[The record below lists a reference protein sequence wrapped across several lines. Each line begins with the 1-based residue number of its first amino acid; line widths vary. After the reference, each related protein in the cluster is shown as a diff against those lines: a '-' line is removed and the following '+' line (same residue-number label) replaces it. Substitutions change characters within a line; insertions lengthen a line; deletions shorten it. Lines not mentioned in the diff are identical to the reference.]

1 MRKIFKCSLR
11 SMTSV
16 RIWKPKELS
25 NDNLLV
31 GGYMGLAL
39 TSDNS
44 CFSLEKYGMSVK
56 ARVVSTPLKH
66 DNLCHF
72 TSGVSHP
79 GWRLAR
85 TWLRQLPMRFS
96 RPQKLFRRPRVGGVV
111 GWVGWVFPC
120 SGAGNVW
127 ENAQVKQ
134 SSLTALLASCLCP
147 GHGVWQL
154 GGKYENKL

>member
-1 MRKIFKCSLR
+1 
-11 SMTSV
+11 MTSV

-72 TSGVSHP
+72 YIGGEPSGVEVS
-79 GWRLAR
+79 
-85 TWLRQLPMRFS
+85 
-96 RPQKLFRRPRVGGVV
+96 
-111 GWVGWVFPC
+111 
-120 SGAGNVW
+120 
-127 ENAQVKQ
+127 
-134 SSLTALLASCLCP
+134 
-147 GHGVWQL
+147 
-154 GGKYENKL
+154 